1 MSQKLEW
8 KTLLEVYD
16 RIEAEIIKSAL
27 EAQGIQAEL
36 FQEGAG
42 SLYRVNVGVLG
53 RVEICVTPDD
63 LPAAQAW
70 LDDYQNN
77 RLESDE
83 ELGENEQED

>member
-1 MSQKLEW
+1 MSKLEW

-16 RIEAEIIKSAL
+16 RTEAEIIKMSL
-27 EAQGIQAEL
+27 KTRGIQAEL

-70 LDDYQNN
+70 LDGCQSN
-77 RLESDE
+77 RLVSDE
-83 ELGENEQED
+83 ELGGNEEEV

>member
-1 MSQKLEW
+1 MSKMEW

-16 RIEAEIIKSAL
+16 RTEAEIIKMSL
-27 EAQGIQAEL
+27 EARGIQAEL

-63 LPAAQAW
+63 LLAAQAW

-77 RLESDE
+77 RLLSDE
-83 ELGENEQED
+83 ELGENEEEA

>member
-1 MSQKLEW
+1 MSKLEW

-16 RIEAEIIKSAL
+16 RTEAEIIKMSL
-27 EAQGIQAEL
+27 ETRGIQAEL

-77 RLESDE
+77 RLVSDE
-83 ELGENEQED
+83 ELGGNEEEV